1 MLGIPPD
8 HGIIYAIIYYGIG
21 ALILALLIRAIASWF
36 RMDERY
42 AFIRFLARLT
52 DPFITPIRRVVRSVG
67 VIDLSFLIAWFLL
80 RFTTAYGLIREGR
93 VADRAFLRFITIV
106 VAQPLITAAAF
117 AVLNNVMGVAWNAQV
132 PELPAIQEGI

>member
-67 VIDLSFLIAWFLL
+67 VIDLSVLVAWFLL
-80 RFTTAYGLIREGR
+80 
-93 VADRAFLRFITIV
+93 ITIQILLLQ
-106 VAQPLITAAAF
+106 A
-117 AVLNNVMGVAWNAQV
+117 
-132 PELPAIQEGI
+132 LPAGW